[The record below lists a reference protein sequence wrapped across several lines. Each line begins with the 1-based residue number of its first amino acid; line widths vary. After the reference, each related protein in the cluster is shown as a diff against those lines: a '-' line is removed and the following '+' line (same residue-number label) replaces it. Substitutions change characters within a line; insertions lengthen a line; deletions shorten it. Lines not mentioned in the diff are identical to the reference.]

1 MKIALLSFEYPAE
14 TGFGGIGT
22 YAWYQA
28 RALAKLGH
36 EVDVIAGATE
46 PTPLRCS
53 SHDGVRVYR
62 YRYGGKPLSLLSA
75 ALDAGKLW
83 WTKNR
88 LENAVSMCIAMK
100 IVTKNESYDIIEM
113 PECGAEGLFVNLFC
127 PGRRIVRFHSPSQL
141 IMRFYDVVRADIFL
155 TSFLER
161 LAIGRAHHYT
171 SCSQFLAGQ
180 VATRMALR
188 APIKVIANGIDL
200 DLFDAEAT
208 IDIRGRYGIPEDD
221 LMIFFA
227 GRMEKRKGI
236 HICREIVT
244 EVLVKHK
251 VSFVFAGQDLFGYM
265 KEVLLPAWADP
276 ALAGSVHYLGKLD
289 QTEIRACLRTADIFL
304 MPSLWENC
312 PYSCL
317 EAMAAK
323 TAVVCTN
330 QGGMPEIIDHRQNGL
345 LAVAEDPRDF
355 ISCIEMLLGDADLR
369 QRLAKAG
376 RTTIEKRFADMV
388 IAREAEQFYQSII
401 AEVQPR

>member
-36 EVDVIAGATE
+36 EVDVIAGAGQ

-53 SHDGVRVYR
+53 AHDGVLVYR
-62 YRYGGKPLSLLSA
+62 YRCGGKLLKLLSA
-75 ALDAGKLW
+75 ALDSGRLW

-88 LENAVSMCIAMK
+88 IENAVSMYIALKTLMK
-100 IVTKNESYDIIEM
+100 DKGYDVVEM
-113 PECGAEGLFVNLFC
+113 PECGAEGLLVNLFC
-127 PGRRIVRFHSPSQL
+127 PGPKIVRFHSPSQL

-155 TSFLER
+155 TSLLER
-161 LAIGRAHHYT
+161 VAIRQAHHYT

-180 VATRMALR
+180 VATRMAVR

-200 DLFDAEAT
+200 DLFDAEEA
-208 IDIRGRYGIPEDD
+208 IDVRGKYGIAVDEV
-221 LMIFFA
+221 MIFFA

-236 HICREIVT
+236 HICREIVG
-244 EVLVKHK
+244 EVLANHK

-276 ALAGSVHYLGKLD
+276 AMAGSVHYLGKLD
-289 QTEIRACLRTADIFL
+289 QPMIRACLRTADIFL

-317 EAMAAK
+317 EAMAAQ
-323 TAVVCTN
+323 TAVISAN
-330 QGGMPEIIDHRQNGL
+330 QGGMPEIIDHCRNGL

-355 ISCIEMLLGDADLR
+355 IACIEMLLVDEELR
-369 QRLAKAG
+369 QGLAKAG
-376 RTTIEKRFADMV
+376 RTTIENRFTDSA
-388 IAREAEQFYQSII
+388 IAKETVQFYQSII
-401 AEVQPR
+401 DKV